1 VTRGW
6 GRPGAEDPE
15 SGRNPADR
23 RWPHRRSCPSI
34 PPAGWSNTEGLTD
47 TGIKFNM
54 NGNQDSYPIEGSEI
68 ARYDTAQQAWIQQG
82 DIVEMSGKSSNCAWD
97 QASSSCR
104 TP

>member
-1 VTRGW
+1 
-6 GRPGAEDPE
+6 
-15 SGRNPADR
+15 
-23 RWPHRRSCPSI
+23 
-34 PPAGWSNTEGLTD
+34 
-47 TGIKFNM
+47 M